1 MQTTRSNRRMARAGG
16 PGRIEDDAPLAP
28 AVAAAFRAV
37 FEHARAFIGALR
49 VDDIE
54 AVRDAA
60 RAYAGAAEAAGVS
73 HTRVADALEFLV
85 REHGGGRWSLDQV
98 CGTYGADGTG
108 TVASREEVQD
118 AA

>member
-1 MQTTRSNRRMARAGG
+1 MQTTRSNRRTASAGG

-49 VDDIE
+49 VGDTE
-54 AVRDAA
+54 AVHNAA
-60 RAYAGAAEAAGVS
+60 RAYAGVAEAAGVS
-73 HTRVADALEFLV
+73 RARVADALEFLV
-85 REHGGGRWSLDQV
+85 REHGGGRWSLEQV
-98 CGTYGADGTG
+98 RGTRGADGTG
-108 TVASREEVQD
+108 AVASREEVRD